1 LAVSPD
7 DCSLALRG
15 LQTLAIRLDHFEK
28 STLTIARWVAQNP
41 LVKTVFHP
49 ALPSCPGHAQWKRD
63 FLGSSSIFSFL
74 FSEKVSKAKVESF
87 LNGLEV
93 FKIGL
98 SWGGV
103 NSLAVSYPDLN
114 RPNQDF
120 SGRLVRLNIGLE
132 STSDLIKDLDN
143 AFSKIQYQAKS
154 TMKI

>member
-1 LAVSPD
+1 M
-7 DCSLALRG
+7 
-15 LQTLAIRLDHFEK
+15 
-28 STLTIARWVAQNP
+28 
-41 LVKTVFHP
+41 KTVFHP

-74 FSEKVSKAKVESF
+74 FSEKVSKTKVESF
-87 LNGLEV
+87 LNSLEV

-143 AFSKIQYQAKS
+143 AFSKIKDQAKS
-154 TMKI
+154 TRKI